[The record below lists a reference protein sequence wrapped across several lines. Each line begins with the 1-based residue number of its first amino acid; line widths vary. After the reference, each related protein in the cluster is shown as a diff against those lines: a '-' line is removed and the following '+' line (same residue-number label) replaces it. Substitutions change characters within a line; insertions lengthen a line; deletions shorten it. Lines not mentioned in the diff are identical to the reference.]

1 MNTETL
7 TKTITEILKQ
17 YPVQKAA
24 IFGSYARNEQTPTS
38 DIDLVVDFDEGIIT
52 EFFDLY
58 DELEET
64 FGVKVD
70 ILTSWSINRAEP
82 EDRFMANVKKDLRWF
97 YAR

>member
-1 MNTETL
+1 MQTETL
-7 TKTITEILKQ
+7 IKQITEILPN
-17 YPVQKAA
+17 YPVEKAA

-38 DIDLVVDFDEGIIT
+38 DIDLVVDFDEGIIE

-70 ILTSWSINRAEP
+70 IISSYSLDNAKPNNRLI
-82 EDRFMANVKKDLRWF
+82 ANIKKDVRWF

>member
-1 MNTETL
+1 MQTETL
-7 TKTITEILKQ
+7 IKQITEILPN
-17 YPVQKAA
+17 YPVEKAA

-38 DIDLVVDFDEGIIT
+38 DIDLVVDFDEGII
-52 EFFDLY
+52 EEYFDLY

-70 ILTSWSINRAEP
+70 ILTSHTINRAEP
-82 EDRFMANVKKDLRWF
+82 NDRLMSNIKKELRWF